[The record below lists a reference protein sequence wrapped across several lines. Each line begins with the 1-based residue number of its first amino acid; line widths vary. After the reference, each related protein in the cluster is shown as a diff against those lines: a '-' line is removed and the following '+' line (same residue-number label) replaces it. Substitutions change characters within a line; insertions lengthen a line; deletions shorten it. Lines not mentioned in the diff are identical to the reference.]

1 MESLVLKMEF
11 SNDLGEMTVLSVKDV
26 LDTITQADIQDLM
39 DKIILTGFL
48 VKNTRATKKGDAHLV
63 TTTIQDFDI
72 ADV

>member
-11 SNDLGEMTVLSVKDV
+11 SNDLGETSILSIKDV
-26 LDTITQADIQDLM
+26 LDTIIQADIEDLM

-63 TTTIQDFDI
+63 RTTIEDFDT